1 MTEDDKWK
9 LHRRAEKCL
18 YYKLDSTAI
27 KRRMSPEQH
36 TRFTELCD
44 KYCNCGEVDI
54 LLTGYQM
61 YGFMLI
67 KLGVHAP
74 RMTDEEADFVK
85 NLFDN
90 HMYKTV
96 TYTRSV
102 RV

>member
-9 LHRRAEKCL
+9 LHRRAEECL
-18 YYKLDSTAI
+18 DYKLDSTAI
-27 KRRMSPEQH
+27 KCSMSPEQR

-90 HMYKTV
+90 HIYRTV